1 MRALHRANCVKSVSK
16 TAFNR
21 MDDRNVTVTGNGSFT
36 SGFNDVSIENIATLG
51 TASLNCETIGS
62 VLKVARQID
71 TGSEG
76 KRCKVLVAEDEAVVA
91 LDLQMMIE
99 DWGARVLGPC
109 ATTRAAMRKIAQDL
123 PDAAVLDVMLADGEV
138 YELADRL
145 RDAGVALVF
154 HSGHA
159 DPAEL
164 LARYPEA
171 SVCPKPAYPSEIE
184 AKLES
189 VLRAHAEAGL
199 QAGVS
204 G

>member
-1 MRALHRANCVKSVSK
+1 M
-16 TAFNR
+16 
-21 MDDRNVTVTGNGSFT
+21 TVARKI
-36 SGFNDVSIENIATLG
+36 D
-51 TASLNCETIGS
+51 IGS
-62 VLKVARQID
+62 ECKC
-71 TGSEG
+71 
-76 KRCKVLVAEDEAVVA
+76 CKVLIAEDEAIVA

-99 DWGARVLGPC
+99 DLGARVLGPC
-109 ATTRAAMRKIAQDL
+109 ATMRAAMTQIAQDL

-164 LARYPEA
+164 LERYPEA

-184 AKLES
+184 AKLEG
-189 VLRAHAEAGL
+189 VLHAHSQTGMQAGL
-199 QAGVS
+199 PG
-204 G
+204 